1 MKHRRD
7 LAGLTAFLLVAA
19 LLTWMVRVTLQ
30 RDVTGDTHSYS
41 AVFSDVSGLRVGDDV
56 RVAGVQVG
64 RVDSIDIH
72 GPNALVGFRLQ
83 RDQPVYGNTIAS
95 VIYQNLIGQR
105 YLGLSRAVTG
115 DPAPLAPGTQIPLER
130 TEPSFDL
137 SGLLNGFQPLF
148 STLDP
153 DDVDNLTAALIR
165 ALQGDDGAL
174 AALITETATLVQ
186 SFAGPDQILGTLIDN
201 LSVVMTTLAGQ
212 SAGIQTTLSQ
222 TRKIFDALDARRD
235 TLLDQ
240 TAKISTVVADAA
252 AVIDGAGPS
261 LTEFMNREPGFAR
274 HFVDGKDRF
283 AFLGFNLPL
292 LFQSMIRATDAGAFV
307 NAYVC
312 DIGFSI
318 IPGIDPV
325 ISQVLSAA
333 SPTGRP
339 QHSAICR

>member
-7 LAGLTAFLLVAA
+7 LVGLTAFLLVAA

-30 RDVTGDTHSYS
+30 RDVPGDTHAYS

-64 RVDSIDIH
+64 RVDSIDID
-72 GPNALVGFRLQ
+72 GPHAVVGFRLQ
-83 RDQPVYGNTIAS
+83 REHTVYDNTIAS

-105 YLGLSRAVTG
+105 YLGLSRGEEGEA
-115 DPAPLAPGTQIPLER
+115 APLAPGARIPLER

-148 STLDP
+148 SALDP
-153 DDVDNLTAALIR
+153 HDVDNLTAALIR
-165 ALQGDDGAL
+165 ALQGDDGAV

-186 SFAGPDQILGTLIDN
+186 TFAGPDQVLGALIDN
-201 LSVVMTTLAGQ
+201 LSAVMSTLAGQ
-212 SAGIQTTLSQ
+212 TGGLRTTIAQ
-222 TRKIFDALDARRD
+222 TRKIFEALETRRD

-240 TAKISTVVADAA
+240 TAQISTVVADAA
-252 AVIDGAGPS
+252 AVVDGAGPS
-261 LTEFMNREPGFAR
+261 LTQFMNREPGFAS
-274 HFVDGKDRF
+274 HFVDGRERF
-283 AFLGFNLPL
+283 AFLGFNLPS
-292 LFQSMIRATDAGAFV
+292 LFQAMIRATDAGAFV

-318 IPGIDPV
+318 IPGLDPL
-325 ISQVLSAA
+325 IAQILGGT